1 MSEPTQTETPISSL
15 ENELA
20 ALRAKSRLR
29 TFQDLAREQGVKP
42 MTNFDALLGVWPEE
56 ERDDGFEEA
65 VLRWRREVMVG
76 NE

>member
-1 MSEPTQTETPISSL
+1 MSKPNQTETPTDSL
-15 ENELA
+15 INELA
-20 ALRAKSRLR
+20 AIRAKGHLKS
-29 TFQDLAREQGVKP
+29 FEDLAREQGVKP